1 MLQMR
6 SISFFTIL
14 AIIASACGVDDR
26 SYDQGMIVIGI
37 DGMDY
42 ALSRKLIDEG
52 RLPNL
57 ARLEQMGGFQALGTS
72 VPPQSPVAWSNF
84 ITGLD
89 SGGHG
94 IYDFIHRNPETMDP
108 YLSTSKPI
116 EPSRTLKFGKWDIPL
131 SGGGMELLR
140 RGTPFWEVLEGH
152 GIPTTIIRMPA
163 NFPPSGSAYRE
174 LSGMGTPDVLGTPG
188 YYSFYTTMPERITAN
203 TEALIERVQ
212 VRDGIV
218 EAELLGPPN
227 PLLIESEDLK
237 APFTVY
243 VDDEYLVAKIVVGQE
258 EFILQQGEWSEW
270 IPVEFEMIP
279 YVQSINATARF
290 FLREIRPEFELYV
303 SPINLD
309 PVAPLMPISTP
320 VGYATE
326 LAEATG
332 RFYTQGMPEDTNA
345 LNEGVF
351 NNADFMTQVAMVHTE
366 IRNQFDYVLNEFRG
380 GFLFYYFGNL
390 DQVSHMMWRAMDPE
404 HPAHDPIADAPYAN
418 AVIDRYVDADDFIGE
433 TLGKLPE
440 NTTLVV
446 MSDHGFTSWRRAMNL
461 NTWLLENGY
470 ITLMNPR
477 RVTGIPYFGNVD
489 WESTEAYAVGLN
501 GVYINLRGREANGSV
516 MPLDQDTLSAEIA
529 EKLLS
534 FIDPITG
541 EQAVTKVYHRDEVF
555 AAGGYLDIGP
565 DLIVGFAKGVRGS
578 NESALGEFTTE
589 IIFDNDHP
597 WSGDHLMDHETVPGV
612 LFSSRPLQRVVTSLQ
627 NLAGVLLAEFGIE
640 DFPPTPQPA
649 DTQ

>member
-1 MLQMR
+1 MR
-6 SISFFTIL
+6 TISFFSIL

-37 DGMDY
+37 DGMEY
-42 ALSRKLIDEG
+42 ALARKLIDEG

-270 IPVEFEMIP
+270 VPVEFEMIP

-290 FLREIRPEFELYV
+290 FLKEIRPEFELYV

-309 PVAPLMPISTP
+309 PAAPLMPISTP

-351 NNADFMTQVAMVHTE
+351 NNADFMTQAAMVHTE

-418 AVIDRYVDADDFIGE
+418 AVIDRYVDVDDFIGE

-470 ITLMNPR
+470 ITLINPR

-578 NESALGEFTTE
+578 NESALGEFSTE

>member
-1 MLQMR
+1 MR

-57 ARLEQMGGFQALGTS
+57 VRLEQMGGFQALGTS

-237 APFTVY
+237 VPFTVY

-270 IPVEFEMIP
+270 VPVEFEMIP

-290 FLREIRPEFELYV
+290 FLKEIRPEFELYV

-351 NNADFMTQVAMVHTE
+351 NNADFMTQAAMVHTE

-418 AVIDRYVDADDFIGE
+418 AVIDRYVDVDDFIGE

-470 ITLMNPR
+470 ITLINPR

-578 NESALGEFTTE
+578 NESALGEFSTE
-589 IIFDNDHP
+589 TIFDNDHP

-612 LFSSRPLQRVVTSLQ
+612 LFSSRPLQQVVTSLQ
-627 NLAGVLLAEFGIE
+627 KLAGVLLAEFGIE

>member
-1 MLQMR
+1 MR

-237 APFTVY
+237 VPFTVY

-270 IPVEFEMIP
+270 VPVEFEMIP

-290 FLREIRPEFELYV
+290 FLKEIRPEFELYV

-351 NNADFMTQVAMVHTE
+351 NNADFMTQAAMVHTE

-418 AVIDRYVDADDFIGE
+418 AVIDRYVDVDDFIGE

-470 ITLMNPR
+470 ITLINPR

-578 NESALGEFTTE
+578 NESALGEFSTE
-589 IIFDNDHP
+589 TIFDNDHP

-627 NLAGVLLAEFGIE
+627 KLAGVLLAEFGIE

>member
-1 MLQMR
+1 MR

-270 IPVEFEMIP
+270 VPVEFEMIP

-290 FLREIRPEFELYV
+290 FLKEIRPEFELYV

-351 NNADFMTQVAMVHTE
+351 NNADFMTQAAMVHTE

-418 AVIDRYVDADDFIGE
+418 AVIDRYVDVDDFIGE

-470 ITLMNPR
+470 ITLINPR

-578 NESALGEFTTE
+578 NESALGEFSTE
-589 IIFDNDHP
+589 TIFDNDHP

-627 NLAGVLLAEFGIE
+627 KLAGVLLAEFGIE

>member
-1 MLQMR
+1 MR

-140 RGTPFWEVLEGH
+140 HGTPFWEVLEGH

-270 IPVEFEMIP
+270 VPVEFEMIP

-578 NESALGEFTTE
+578 NESALGEFSTE

>member
-1 MLQMR
+1 MR

-270 IPVEFEMIP
+270 VPVEFEMIP

-290 FLREIRPEFELYV
+290 FLKEIRPEFELYV

-309 PVAPLMPISTP
+309 PAAPLMPISTP

-351 NNADFMTQVAMVHTE
+351 NNADFMTQAAMVHTE

-418 AVIDRYVDADDFIGE
+418 AVIDRYVDVDDFIGE

-470 ITLMNPR
+470 ITLINPR

-578 NESALGEFTTE
+578 NESALGEFSTE
-589 IIFDNDHP
+589 TIFDNDHP

-627 NLAGVLLAEFGIE
+627 KLAGVLLAEFGIE